1 MLNIKKGSRGKEVED
16 LQRALKQ
23 QGYNVGV
30 IDGIFGKDTETALKA
45 YQTKLG
51 VTADGILGDWVAS
64 KLYDSAPVVPQVPSK
79 KKTVTI
85 TAGHSNTD
93 PGAVNGRYREADL
106 AVEFR
111 NGICLRLEKLGYVVL
126 TDGTSFVNNN
136 LNTAISLA
144 KKADLAIEFHLNASD
159 NKTAKGVEVLSLDKD
174 KTLSQLICAAISRV
188 LDTPV
193 RGSDKGWKSQ
203 SSGQHSR
210 LGFCVAGGLIVE
222 SFFISNEA
230 ELNKY
235 LGRREALYD
244 AIVEVIVGYLK

>member
-51 VTADGILGDWVAS
+51 VTADGVLGDWVAS
-64 KLYDSAPVVPQVPSK
+64 KLYVKTETIKPVLTK
-79 KKTVTI
+79 KIIAI

-111 NGICLRLEKLGYVVL
+111 NGVCLRLEKLGYVVL

-159 NKTAKGVEVLSLDKD
+159 NKAAKGVEVLSLDKD

-222 SFFISNEA
+222 SFFISNEL

-235 LGRREALYD
+235 SGRKEALYD